1 VTCSYDIPH
10 FLGIGAQKS
19 ATTWLDRCLRTHPD
33 LWLPPVKELHYFT
46 HRGDHGPEGV
56 RRLFGSDHMSRR
68 LRRLL
73 RSRFRSDLRHLDM
86 RSLRWDFRYFFGSPS
101 DAWYV
106 SLFAGNAARIVGEI
120 TPEYSKLSSEEVR
133 RVHESFPDLKL
144 IYIMRDP
151 IDRTWSQIRMLA
163 RKRAWSLDNTSAEKL
178 LELLGDPE
186 IISRSEYVKTLDNWG
201 RYYPDDRFFIT
212 FLEDVISDP
221 GGLLVRLFSFL
232 GIGSPSLLPPDHE
245 NPVNPGESRPIP
257 PILEREL
264 ARIHIKDLLTLEDR
278 FGYPVTTWRERAERA
293 LAS

>member
-1 VTCSYDIPH
+1 MTCSYDIPH

-46 HRGDHGPEGV
+46 HRGDQGPAGV

-86 RSLRWDFRYFFGSPS
+86 RSLRWDLRYFFGSPS

-133 RVHESFPDLKL
+133 RVHGSFPDLKL

-163 RKRAWSLDNTSAEKL
+163 RKHAWSLDNTPAEKL

-186 IISRSEYVKTLDNWG
+186 IISRGEYVKTLDNWG
-201 RYYPDDRFFIT
+201 HYYPDDRFFIT

-232 GIGSPSLLPPDHE
+232 GIGDPSLLPPDHE

-257 PILEREL
+257 SILEREL